1 MAESIFASAK
11 ILSNSD
17 NVSKY
22 ELSDFSKKL
31 KQEDKKLEDNIDD
44 LEEIKELKED
54 IKTKEIV
61 VPPTPI
67 IDNSEV
73 LNKIEPIFSEFSS
86 LAIKMEQ
93 ISQKILSIE
102 GDIVSKNKELDSQVV
117 KAIKDLQQSAEFF
130 EKTVNQVENKML
142 KTAIGIA
149 KKIIAI
155 ELGENSTK
163 IAKQT
168 IKQLLEKV
176 KNATKVKIH
185 LNPKDYVILK
195 KELELEN
202 HIELIEDIN
211 VVAGGVVIASNI
223 GNYDGNIE
231 AKISTMLESLD
242 LII

>member
-1 MAESIFASAK
+1 MAESIFASAR

-44 LEEIKELKED
+44 FEEIKELKED

>member
-22 ELSDFSKKL
+22 ELSNFSKKL
-31 KQEDKKLEDNIDD
+31 KYEDKKLEENHENINEIENPQ
-44 LEEIKELKED
+44 EEIKVN
-54 IKTKEIV
+54 EIV
-61 VPPTPI
+61 VPPAPI

-130 EKTVNQVENKML
+130 EKTATQVESRML

-168 IKQLLEKV
+168 IKQLLDKV
-176 KNATKVKIH
+176 KNATKVRIH
-185 LNPKDYVILK
+185 LNPKDYIVLK

>member
-1 MAESIFASAK
+1 MAESIFASAR

-44 LEEIKELKED
+44 FEEIKELKED

-142 KTAIGIA
+142 KIAIGIA

>member
-1 MAESIFASAK
+1 MGESIFASAK
-11 ILSNSD
+11 IVSNSD
-17 NVSKY
+17 NITKY
-22 ELSDFSKKL
+22 ELNNFSKNSKHHIEETL
-31 KQEDKKLEDNIDD
+31 YEELENEIDD
-44 LEEIKELKED
+44 EEKKEQEKQKEASLA
-54 IKTKEIV
+54 
-61 VPPTPI
+61 VPV

-73 LNKIEPIFSEFSS
+73 LNKIEPIFTEFSS
-86 LAIKMEQ
+86 LAIKMEE

-117 KAIKDLQQSAEFF
+117 KAIKDLKQSAEFF
-130 EKTVNQVENKML
+130 EKTAVQVENKML

-176 KNATKVKIH
+176 KGATKVKIH
-185 LNPKDYVILK
+185 LNPKDYIILK
-195 KELELEN
+195 KELELEDF
-202 HIELIEDIN
+202 IELVEDIN